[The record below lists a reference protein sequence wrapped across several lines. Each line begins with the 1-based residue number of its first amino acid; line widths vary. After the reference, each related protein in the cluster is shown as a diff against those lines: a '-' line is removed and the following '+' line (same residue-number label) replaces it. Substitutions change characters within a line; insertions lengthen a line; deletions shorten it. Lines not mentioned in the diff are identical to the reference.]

1 MIKRGSK
8 LFSAHGGAIQ
18 EFTIVDIYLDGDDI
32 WPLPIIVMINQ
43 YGECI
48 VHTGYP
54 ITDLVKTYEEAEEQ
68 LFFYQEGGIIWK

>member
-1 MIKRGSK
+1 
-8 LFSAHGGAIQ
+8 
-18 EFTIVDIYLDGDDI
+18 
-32 WPLPIIVMINQ
+32 MINQ